1 MTMSNDE
8 ITRAYL
14 QSKDQRKQIGIL
26 ADLNGCDKEKIRTIL
41 IHHGVKL
48 PTPGRPKK
56 EIKEAQEKIE
66 KKREAA
72 VKIEKRK
79 ASEVLPI
86 PMETPE
92 VVRETLIKKTAPLPL
107 SVIMALQKRIDEIE
121 IEKKE
126 LTVEQE
132 EIINFLEGSNE

>member
-1 MTMSNDE
+1 MTMSNEE
-8 ITRAYL
+8 IIRSYT

-66 KKREAA
+66 KNREAA
-72 VKIEKRK
+72 VIKK
-79 ASEVLPI
+79 ASEVLPV
-86 PMETPE
+86 PKEEPK
-92 VVRETLIKKTAPLPL
+92 VVRVPEKKKEPLPL

-132 EIINFLEGSNE
+132 EIIKFLEGSNE

>member
-1 MTMSNDE
+1 MTMSNEE
-8 ITRAYL
+8 IIRSYT

-72 VKIEKRK
+72 VTKK
-79 ASEVLPI
+79 ASDVLPV
-86 PMETPE
+86 PKEEPK
-92 VVRETLIKKTAPLPL
+92 VVRVPEKKKEPLPL
-107 SVIMALQKRIDEIE
+107 PVIMALQKRIDEIE

-132 EIINFLEGSNE
+132 EIIKFLEESNE

>member
-8 ITRAYL
+8 IIRAYL

-72 VKIEKRK
+72 VIKKS
-79 ASEVLPI
+79 SEVLPMSKEAHKEAHKI
-86 PMETPE
+86 VRVPE
-92 VVRETLIKKTAPLPL
+92 KIKEPLPM
-107 SVIMALQKRIDEIE
+107 SVLTALEKRI
-121 IEKKE
+121 
-126 LTVEQE
+126 E
-132 EIINFLEGSNE
+132 EIDVEIFELNFEKEEIKRFLEGSNE

>member
-8 ITRAYL
+8 IIRAYL

-41 IHHGVKL
+41 SHHGVKL

-56 EIKEAQEKIE
+56 KVKEPT
-66 KKREAA
+66 

-79 ASEVLPI
+79 ASDVLPV
-86 PMETPE
+86 PKEEPK
-92 VVRETLIKKTAPLPL
+92 VVRVPVPEKKKEPLPL

-132 EIINFLEGSNE
+132 EIIKFLEGSNE

>member
-1 MTMSNDE
+1 MTMSNEE
-8 ITRAYL
+8 IIRSYT

-72 VKIEKRK
+72 VIKK
-79 ASEVLPI
+79 ASDVLPL
-86 PMETPE
+86 PKEEPK
-92 VVRETLIKKTAPLPL
+92 VVRVPEKKKEPLPL

>member
-8 ITRAYL
+8 IIRAYL

-72 VKIEKRK
+72 VIKK
-79 ASEVLPI
+79 ASDVLPV
-86 PMETPE
+86 PKEEPK
-92 VVRETLIKKTAPLPL
+92 VVRVPEKKKEPLPL

>member
-8 ITRAYL
+8 IIRAYL

-26 ADLNGCDKEKIRTIL
+26 ANLNGCDKEKIRTIL

-56 EIKEAQEKIE
+56 EVKEPT
-66 KKREAA
+66 

-79 ASEVLPI
+79 ASDVLPV
-86 PMETPE
+86 PKEEPK
-92 VVRETLIKKTAPLPL
+92 VVRVPVPEKKKEPLPL

-132 EIINFLEGSNE
+132 EIIKFLEGSNE

>member
-1 MTMSNDE
+1 MTMSNEE
-8 ITRAYL
+8 IIRSYT

-66 KKREAA
+66 EKREAA
-72 VKIEKRK
+72 DIKK
-79 ASEVLPI
+79 ASNVLPV
-86 PMETPE
+86 PKEEPKAVRVPE
-92 VVRETLIKKTAPLPL
+92 KKKEPLPL
-107 SVIMALQKRIDEIE
+107 PVIMALQKRIDEIE

-132 EIINFLEGSNE
+132 EIIKFLEESNE

>member
-1 MTMSNDE
+1 MTMSIEE
-8 ITRAYL
+8 IIRSYT

-56 EIKEAQEKIE
+56 EVKEAQEKIE

-72 VKIEKRK
+72 VIKK
-79 ASEVLPI
+79 ASDVLPV
-86 PMETPE
+86 PKEEPK
-92 VVRETLIKKTAPLPL
+92 VVRVPEKKKEPLPL

-132 EIINFLEGSNE
+132 EIIKFLEESNE

>member
-1 MTMSNDE
+1 MTMSIEE
-8 ITRAYL
+8 IIRSYT

-56 EIKEAQEKIE
+56 EVKEAQEKIE

-72 VKIEKRK
+72 VIKK
-79 ASEVLPI
+79 ASDVLPV
-86 PMETPE
+86 PKEEPK
-92 VVRETLIKKTAPLPL
+92 VVRVPEKKKEPLHL

-121 IEKKE
+121 IEKKG

>member
-1 MTMSNDE
+1 MTMSESE
-8 ITRAYL
+8 IIRSYTT
-14 QSKDQRKQIGIL
+14 SKDPKKQIGVL
-26 ADLNGCDKEKIRTIL
+26 ADLNQCDKEKIRSIL
-41 IHHGVKL
+41 RTHGCKL

-72 VKIEKRK
+72 VIKK
-79 ASEVLPI
+79 ASEVLPA
-86 PMETPE
+86 PKEEPK
-92 VVRETLIKKTAPLPL
+92 VVRVPEKKKEPLPL

-126 LTVEQE
+126 LTIEQE
-132 EIINFLEGSNE
+132 EIIKFLEEKHE

>member
-8 ITRAYL
+8 IIRAYL

-56 EIKEAQEKIE
+56 EVKEPT
-66 KKREAA
+66 

-79 ASEVLPI
+79 ASDVLPV
-86 PMETPE
+86 PKEEPK
-92 VVRETLIKKTAPLPL
+92 VVRVPVPEKKKEPLPL

-132 EIINFLEGSNE
+132 EIIKFLEGSNE

>member
-1 MTMSNDE
+1 MTMSIEE
-8 ITRAYL
+8 IIRSYT

-72 VKIEKRK
+72 VIKK
-79 ASEVLPI
+79 ASDVLPV
-86 PMETPE
+86 PKEEPK
-92 VVRETLIKKTAPLPL
+92 VVRVPEKKKEPLPL

-132 EIINFLEGSNE
+132 EIIKFLEESNE

>member
-8 ITRAYL
+8 IIRAYM

-72 VKIEKRK
+72 VIKKASDVLPVPKEEPKVVRVPVPEKKKEPLPMSVTTALEKR
-79 ASEVLPI
+79 I
-86 PMETPE
+86 
-92 VVRETLIKKTAPLPL
+92 
-107 SVIMALQKRIDEIE
+107 
-121 IEKKE
+121 
-126 LTVEQE
+126 E
-132 EIINFLEGSNE
+132 EIDVEIFELNFEKEEIKRFLEGSNE

>member
-1 MTMSNDE
+1 MTMSIEE
-8 ITRAYL
+8 IIRSYT

-56 EIKEAQEKIE
+56 EVKEPT
-66 KKREAA
+66 

-79 ASEVLPI
+79 ASDVLPV
-86 PMETPE
+86 PKEEPK
-92 VVRETLIKKTAPLPL
+92 VVRVPVPEKKKEPLPM
-107 SVIMALQKRIDEIE
+107 SVLTALEKRI
-121 IEKKE
+121 
-126 LTVEQE
+126 E
-132 EIINFLEGSNE
+132 EIDVEIFELNFEKEEIKRFLEGSNE

>member
-8 ITRAYL
+8 IIRAYL

-92 VVRETLIKKTAPLPL
+92 VVRETLTKKLEPLPM
-107 SVIMALQKRIDEIE
+107 SVVTALEKRI
-121 IEKKE
+121 
-126 LTVEQE
+126 E
-132 EIINFLEGSNE
+132 EIDVEIFELNFEKEEIKRFLEESNE

>member
-8 ITRAYL
+8 IIRAYL

-72 VKIEKRK
+72 VIKK
-79 ASEVLPI
+79 ASDVLPV
-86 PMETPE
+86 PKEEPK
-92 VVRETLIKKTAPLPL
+92 VVRVPEKKKETLPL

>member
-1 MTMSNDE
+1 MTMSNEE
-8 ITRAYL
+8 IIRSYT

-26 ADLNGCDKEKIRTIL
+26 ADLNGCDKEKIRSIL

-72 VKIEKRK
+72 VVKKAPEAVPETKKEVKPTVPTKPTLPMSVETALEKR
-79 ASEVLPI
+79 I
-86 PMETPE
+86 
-92 VVRETLIKKTAPLPL
+92 
-107 SVIMALQKRIDEIE
+107 
-121 IEKKE
+121 
-126 LTVEQE
+126 E
-132 EIINFLEGSNE
+132 EIDVEIFELNFEKEEIKRFLEGSNE

>member
-8 ITRAYL
+8 IIRSYL

-56 EIKEAQEKIE
+56 EVKEPT
-66 KKREAA
+66 

-79 ASEVLPI
+79 TSDVLPV
-86 PMETPE
+86 PKEEPKAVRVPVPE
-92 VVRETLIKKTAPLPL
+92 KKKEPLPL

>member
-1 MTMSNDE
+1 MTMSIEE
-8 ITRAYL
+8 IIRSYT

-56 EIKEAQEKIE
+56 EVKEPT
-66 KKREAA
+66 

-79 ASEVLPI
+79 ASDVLPV
-86 PMETPE
+86 PKEEPK
-92 VVRETLIKKTAPLPL
+92 VVRYRYRRR
-107 SVIMALQKRIDEIE
+107 KRSHF
-121 IEKKE
+121 
-126 LTVEQE
+126 QCQ
-132 EIINFLEGSNE
+132 S

>member
-1 MTMSNDE
+1 MTMSNEE
-8 ITRAYL
+8 IIRSYT

-72 VKIEKRK
+72 DINK
-79 ASEVLPI
+79 ASYVLPI
-86 PMETPE
+86 PKEEPK
-92 VVRETLIKKTAPLPL
+92 VVRVPVPEKKKEPLPM
-107 SVIMALQKRIDEIE
+107 SVLTALEKRI
-121 IEKKE
+121 
-126 LTVEQE
+126 E
-132 EIINFLEGSNE
+132 EIDVEIFELNFEKEEIKRFLEGSNE

>member
-8 ITRAYL
+8 IIRAYL

-72 VKIEKRK
+72 VIKK
-79 ASEVLPI
+79 ASDVLPV
-86 PMETPE
+86 PMETPNIARVLE
-92 VVRETLIKKTAPLPL
+92 KKMGPLPM
-107 SVIMALQKRIDEIE
+107 SVVTALEKRI
-121 IEKKE
+121 
-126 LTVEQE
+126 E
-132 EIINFLEGSNE
+132 EIDVKIFELNFEKEEIKSFLEGSNE

>member
-1 MTMSNDE
+1 MTMSNEE
-8 ITRAYL
+8 IIRSYT

-26 ADLNGCDKEKIRTIL
+26 ADFNGCDKEKIRTIL

-56 EIKEAQEKIE
+56 EVKEPTF
-66 KKREAA
+66 
-72 VKIEKRK
+72 KIEKRK

-86 PMETPE
+86 PMEAPE
-92 VVRETLIKKTAPLPL
+92 MTRVPEKKKEPLPL

-132 EIINFLEGSNE
+132 EIIKFLEESNE

>member
-1 MTMSNDE
+1 MTMSNEE
-8 ITRAYL
+8 IIRSYT

-56 EIKEAQEKIE
+56 EIKEAQEKME

-72 VKIEKRK
+72 VIKK
-79 ASEVLPI
+79 ASDVLPV
-86 PMETPE
+86 PKEEPK
-92 VVRETLIKKTAPLPL
+92 VVRVPEKKKEPLPL

-132 EIINFLEGSNE
+132 EIIKFLEGSNE

>member
-1 MTMSNDE
+1 MTMSNEE
-8 ITRAYL
+8 IIRSYT

-72 VKIEKRK
+72 D
-79 ASEVLPI
+79 
-86 PMETPE
+86 
-92 VVRETLIKKTAPLPL
+92 IKKTSDILPVPKEEPKVVRVPVPEKKKEPLPL
-107 SVIMALQKRIDEIE
+107 PVIMALQKRIDEIE

-132 EIINFLEGSNE
+132 EIIKFLEESNE

>member
-8 ITRAYL
+8 IIRAYL
-14 QSKDQRKQIGIL
+14 QSKDHRKQIGIL

-56 EIKEAQEKIE
+56 EVKEPT
-66 KKREAA
+66 

-79 ASEVLPI
+79 ASDVLPV
-86 PMETPE
+86 PKEEPKVVWVPVPE
-92 VVRETLIKKTAPLPL
+92 KKKEPLPL

-132 EIINFLEGSNE
+132 EIIKFLEGSNE

>member
-1 MTMSNDE
+1 MTMSNEE
-8 ITRAYL
+8 IIRSYT

-72 VKIEKRK
+72 VIKK
-79 ASEVLPI
+79 ASDVLPV
-86 PMETPE
+86 PKEEPK
-92 VVRETLIKKTAPLPL
+92 VVRVPEKKKEPLPL

-132 EIINFLEGSNE
+132 EIIKFLEGSNE

>member
-1 MTMSNDE
+1 MTMSIEE
-8 ITRAYL
+8 IIRSYT

-72 VKIEKRK
+72 VTKK
-79 ASEVLPI
+79 ASDVLPV
-86 PMETPE
+86 PKEEPK
-92 VVRETLIKKTAPLPL
+92 VVRVPEKKKEPLPL

>member
-1 MTMSNDE
+1 MTMSNEE
-8 ITRAYL
+8 IIRSYT

-72 VKIEKRK
+72 VIKKASDVLPVPKEEPKVVRVPVPEKKKEPLPMSVLTALEKR
-79 ASEVLPI
+79 I
-86 PMETPE
+86 
-92 VVRETLIKKTAPLPL
+92 
-107 SVIMALQKRIDEIE
+107 
-121 IEKKE
+121 
-126 LTVEQE
+126 E
-132 EIINFLEGSNE
+132 EIDVEIFELNFEKEEIKRFLEESNE